1 MSLTLSLSRARP
13 SVSVSGSVSGS
24 LNFSTSSPAKK
35 AYPTYTSNGY
45 VMNSA
50 GYLANPSRQ
59 AQIQARDAGALTNA
73 EAHRM
78 GLSNRIESRK

>member
-1 MSLTLSLSRARP
+1 MSLKLSFPRP
-13 SVSVSGSVSGS
+13 TISGSVSVNGS

-35 AYPTYTSNGY
+35 AYGTYTSNGY
-45 VMNSA
+45 VMNSN

-73 EAHRM
+73 EASRI
-78 GLSNRIESRK
+78 GLPNRR

>member
-1 MSLTLSLSRARP
+1 MSLTLPLSHSLARA
-13 SVSVSGSVSGS
+13 SVSGSVSVNGS
-24 LNFSTSSPAKK
+24 LHFSTSSPSKK
-35 AYPTYTSNGY
+35 AFPTYTSNGY

-78 GLSNRIESRK
+78 GLPNRR

>member
-13 SVSVSGSVSGS
+13 SVSGSVSGS

-78 GLSNRIESRK
+78 GLSNRR